1 MAESPGRHLP
11 GLLSWYLEQNLA
23 LYQMGVE
30 RLLASCTWVQI
41 LQTIHSFSKYL
52 LSCYRPVSV
61 LGTGDSA
68 VKKILPFKELGA

>member
-30 RLLASCTWVQI
+30 RATCQLHMGSNSSN
-41 LQTIHSFSKYL
+41 HSFIQQIFTKL
-52 LSCYRPVSV
+52 L
-61 LGTGDSA
+61 
-68 VKKILPFKELGA
+68 